1 MLKALLKVNL
11 LALLSW
17 LSGSAKR
24 GGKAGKGSKG
34 KAVLYAL
41 LMLYALGV
49 FCWLF

>member
-34 KAVLYAL
+34 KAVLYSINEICEENLAKVL
-41 LMLYALGV
+41 
-49 FCWLF
+49 